1 MTMYFCKDCKHSKM
15 DFIDK
20 VFTLGGRFDVSDVNY
35 KCSKFPKEETIVE
48 NMVIGPKKVEARLPY
63 CEIVR
68 RHGECGQNAR
78 YWQPKKKKDLFKML
92 LKENHD

>member
-1 MTMYFCKDCKHSKM
+1 M